1 MERVAVIMAGGG
13 GVRLWPLSNPQ
24 TPKHM
29 LPLFSQKSLLKET
42 IERIAPFVG
51 SEKVLIVTTRD
62 MAIEVAKEGD
72 VPRERVIVEPRGR
85 NTAPAV
91 ALSTLYVMNILG
103 EEAIIIVLPA
113 DHHIEPPEA
122 LWSCLDKA
130 SKLALDGW
138 LVTLGIPPT
147 RPETGYG
154 YMETGEML
162 IPSALRVRRFTEKPS
177 LEKAQ
182 KFLEEGNYYWNS
194 GIFIWKAQTLWEEL
208 VRHLPE
214 VALPLDKF
222 RNTAWK
228 VTVANL
234 EALYSRFPNISIDHA
249 VMEKSQRV
257 AMVPA
262 NFQWCDVGSWASLW
276 EILEKDHLGNVSRG
290 LAQILETQDS
300 LIWSQDIPVKVL
312 GLNNLVV
319 VATPQGVLVCPME
332 KSQEIKKL
340 FES

>member
-1 MERVAVIMAGGG
+1 
-13 GVRLWPLSNPQ
+13 
-24 TPKHM
+24 
-29 LPLFSQKSLLKET
+29 
-42 IERIAPFVG
+42 
-51 SEKVLIVTTRD
+51 
-62 MAIEVAKEGD
+62 
-72 VPRERVIVEPRGR
+72 
-85 NTAPAV
+85 
-91 ALSTLYVMNILG
+91 MNILG
-103 EEAIIIVLPA
+103 EETIMIVLPA

-130 SKLALDGW
+130 SKLAKDGW

-228 VTVANL
+228 VTIANL
-234 EALYSRFPNISIDHA
+234 EALYSGFPNISIDHA

-257 AMVPA
+257 AMVAA
-262 NFQWCDVGSWASLW
+262 NFQWC
-276 EILEKDHLGNVSRG
+276 G
-290 LAQILETQDS
+290 L
-300 LIWSQDIPVKVL
+300 L
-312 GLNNLVV
+312 GLPVGNPGERPPGQRL
-319 VATPQGVLVCPME
+319 TGPCPDPGDSRLPHME
-332 KSQEIKKL
+332 PRHPRESPRVEQPGGGGHPSGSSGLPHGKEPGDQEAL
-340 FES
+340 